1 MNPDILD
8 ILMIIVAA
16 GGIAVL
22 LYFLAIFKKSHASA
36 FQKDSGF
43 PEADF
48 TGNRKKNLQS
58 KSKDTSIRT
67 EGELKIRFDRAKET
81 AIKAELGNDSK
92 SRFIAYMTHEIRSAL
107 NIIMG
112 NSNLILEDEPKVL
125 TDKQREYIDT
135 IISSSKK
142 LLSVIENIGEF
153 STRQKGAGHLQLHSK
168 PFNLKNICEEIIHE
182 EFPAAK
188 SKKINL
194 EFAPDQNLP
203 PFITGDSGKISN
215 MLSTLIGNAIRFTSE
230 GHVRLEVKNLT
241 PDKTDTVT
249 LRFTVEDTGKGIP
262 KGEIDDLFD
271 FTCDDVVSAERK
283 GNIGLGLSICKYLAE
298 SMNGTVKAE
307 NGQGRGAVF
316 TLEIP
321 FAIPTPESS
330 AKTISVKQVKE
341 EIKPQVN
348 LKGRRALLVE
358 DDPVNRQ
365 LEKIFLQR
373 LGLEVDIAVNGQEGL
388 ERFKLKKYE
397 LVFMDCEM
405 PVMDGYTATKEIRT
419 FEAGKSRTP
428 VIAMTAYAL
437 AGDREICLAAGMDDY
452 ISKPVNGKELSNI
465 VSKCL
470 QLDTP

>member
-8 ILMIIVAA
+8 ILMIIAVA
-16 GGIAVL
+16 GGIGIAFL
-22 LYFLAIFKKSHASA
+22 LYFLAIFKRSDSPTSTR
-36 FQKDSGF
+36 DSGF
-43 PEADF
+43 PELDF
-48 TGNRKKNLQS
+48 TDNHKEILQS
-58 KSKDTSIRT
+58 KSKDGTTRT
-67 EGELKIRFDRAKET
+67 GDELNVRFDRAKET

-112 NSNLILEDEPKVL
+112 NSNLMLEDEAKVL

-142 LLSVIENIGEF
+142 LLSVTENIGEF
-153 STRQKGAGHLQLHSK
+153 STKQKGAGHLQIHSK
-168 PFNLKNICEEIIHE
+168 PFDLKKICEEIIHE

-188 SKKINL
+188 SKKISL
-194 EFAPDQNLP
+194 EFVPDQNLP
-203 PFITGDSGKISN
+203 PFIAGDSTKISN
-215 MLSTLIGNAIRFTSE
+215 MLSTLIENAIRFTSE

-241 PDKTDTVT
+241 PERTDNIT
-249 LRFTVEDTGKGIP
+249 LRFMVEDTGKGIP
-262 KGEIDDLFD
+262 ECDLKDVFD
-271 FTCDDVVSAERK
+271 FTANDVAIAERR

-298 SMNGTVKAE
+298 SMGGTVNAE
-307 NGQGRGAVF
+307 NGKDKGAVF

-321 FAIPTPESS
+321 FVIPTPETS

-341 EIKPQVN
+341 EIKPQVS
-348 LKGRRALLVE
+348 LKDKHALLVE

-373 LGLEVDIAVNGQEGL
+373 LGLEVDIAINGQEGL
-388 ERFKLKKYE
+388 ERFKLKKYD

-405 PVMDGYTATKEIRT
+405 PVMDGYTATKEIRK
-419 FEAGKSRTP
+419 FEAGKKRTP

-437 AGDREICLAAGMDDY
+437 VGDKEICLAAGMDDY
-452 ISKPVNGKELSNI
+452 ISKPVNAKELSSI

-470 QLDTP
+470 QV